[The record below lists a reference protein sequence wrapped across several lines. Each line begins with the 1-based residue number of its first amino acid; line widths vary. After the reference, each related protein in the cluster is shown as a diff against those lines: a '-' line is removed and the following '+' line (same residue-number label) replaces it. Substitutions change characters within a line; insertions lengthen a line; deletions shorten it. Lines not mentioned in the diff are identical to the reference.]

1 MLSFLRPVL
10 WVSLIPIAAPF
21 FRRPLYA
28 LPPILFFLLGFLRVY
43 SVLGTGEEIK
53 EGKGWYVVSTYDWGR
68 GRIVYRLNDGT
79 PVKVRSRDITVLA
92 GDRPAFPR
100 DEIVVRG
107 VLKGDTLRVYE
118 AYVRKGVRWFYGA
131 VSKVLLKRTLSGEQ
145 YAFALSVITG
155 VRELKWEVK
164 EAFYR
169 TGTGHILAISGLHVG
184 IIFLA
189 LVMLLRFLV
198 PGVYVPVVAS
208 AVVWIYA
215 YLVGFLPSVVRAA
228 TLLTFFALANLL
240 SRPVKPL
247 NVLALSLLLSLMVK
261 PLWVFSPSL
270 WLSYS
275 AVAGLFV
282 LRGKVGALFGASL
295 FSLPFALK
303 YFGRFA
309 LLYVP
314 LNLVVI
320 PLMTAFMY
328 SQILALFLP
337 YPFTYSAAF
346 FYNLLEWIV
355 LKAYSLNLPA
365 LHITLNWT
373 AVILYLVLLSLLLMG
388 LRCRTTS

>member
-1 MLSFLRPVL
+1 MK
-10 WVSLIPIAAPF
+10 A
-21 FRRPLYA
+21 
-28 LPPILFFLLGFLRVY
+28 
-43 SVLGTGEEIK
+43 
-53 EGKGWYVVSTYDWGR
+53 
-68 GRIVYRLNDGT
+68 
-79 PVKVRSRDITVLA
+79 RSGDITVLA

-100 DEIVVRG
+100 DEVVVRG
-107 VLKGDTLRVYE
+107 ALRNDTLRVYE
-118 AYVRKGVRWFYGA
+118 AYVKKGVKWFYEA
-131 VSKVLLKRTLSGEQ
+131 VSKLLLKRTLSEEQ
-145 YAFALSVITG
+145 YAFALSVVTG

-169 TGTGHILAISGLHVG
+169 TGMGHILAISGLHVG

-189 LVMLLRFLV
+189 LVVILRFV
-198 PGVYVPVVAS
+198 IPGVYVPVVAS

-228 TLLTFFALANLL
+228 TLLTAFSVASLL
-240 SRPVKPL
+240 SRPVKPP

-261 PLWVFSPSL
+261 PLWAFSPSL

-275 AVAGLFV
+275 AVAGLFAP
-282 LRGKVGALFGASL
+282 RGKVGALFGASL
-295 FSLPFALK
+295 FSIPFALK

-309 LLYVP
+309 VLYVP
-314 LNLVVI
+314 LNLIVI

-328 SQILALFLP
+328 SQILALLLP

-365 LHITLNWT
+365 LHLTPGWA
-373 AVILYLVLLSLLLMG
+373 AVVLYIVLFSLLLMW